1 MPKVYTGDLTKMFD
15 ISGKKAMI
23 FGGAGGFG
31 EAIAAGYAANGCS
44 VCISSRSEEKLKAA
58 KAKIEAAAAPGVKVM
73 YVAGDAGDAQLT
85 LFEEAKAAC
94 PSRRGPDGLG
104 GCDILVNAQGI
115 NKKMWS
121 WEIDTDFFE
130 KMLHTNITSL
140 MLTCKYFGNWMKSN
154 NVEGAEMIPAEKFE
168 AGKCNPNQGYGK
180 IINFGSVRGI
190 RAVANG
196 GNGNVPYN
204 TTKGAVE
211 MLTKAYAADLRPNI
225 QVNAIGPTITYTPMM
240 VGLLPPDEKVRNGIA
255 GSLPAQRIGYEI
267 DVVGPAIFL
276 ASAASD
282 MVTATTIYPDGG
294 LVATS

>member
-1 MPKVYTGDLTKMFD
+1 MPKVYSGDLTKMFD
-15 ISGKKAMI
+15 IAGKKAMI

-31 EAIAAGYAANGCS
+31 EAIAEGYAANGCS
-44 VCISSRSEEKLKAA
+44 VCISSRSEEKLQAAVARIQAKAA
-58 KAKIEAAAAPGVKVM
+58 AGVKVM
-73 YVAGDAGDAQLT
+73 YLAGDAGD
-85 LFEEAKAAC
+85 EEFVKHAVEVVTGA
-94 PSRRGPDGLG
+94 DGLG

-121 WEIDTDFFE
+121 HDIETDYFE

-140 MLTCKYFGNWMKSN
+140 MLTCKYFGNWMKN
-154 NVEGAEMIPAEKFE
+154 NNLDGDEFVEVVEGQ
-168 AGKCNPNQGYGK
+168 PNTNKGYGK

-196 GNGNVPYN
+196 GGGNVPYN

-211 MLTKAYAADLRPNI
+211 MLTKAFAADLRPNI
-225 QVNAIGPTITYTPMM
+225 QVNLIGPTITYTPMM
-240 VGLLPPDEKVRNGIA
+240 VGILPPDETVRNNIA
-255 GSLPAQRIGYEI
+255 ASLPAQRIGYEI

-282 MVTATTIYPDGG
+282 MVTAASIYPDGG

>member
-1 MPKVYTGDLTKMFD
+1 MPKVYTGDLTKLFD
-15 ISGKKAMI
+15 ISGKKAVI
-23 FGGAGGFG
+23 VGGAGGFG
-31 EAIAAGYAANGCS
+31 KAIAEGYAANGCD
-44 VCISSRSEEKLKAA
+44 VLISSRRESALIEA
-58 KAKIEAAAAPGVKVM
+58 KADIEKVAAPGVKVT
-73 YVAGDAGDAQLT
+73 YFAGDAGD
-85 LFEEAKAAC
+85 EETIKKMLDYTVSAE
-94 PSRRGPDGLG
+94 GLG

-140 MLTCKYFGNWMKSN
+140 MLTCKYFGNWMKSH
-154 NVEGAEMIPAEKFE
+154 NVEGAEVIPESAFE
-168 AGKCNPNQGYGK
+168 AGKANPNQGYGK

-240 VGLLPPDEKVRNGIA
+240 VGLLPPDETVRNNIA
-255 GSLPAQRIGYEI
+255 GTLPAQRIGYEI

>member
-15 ISGKKAMI
+15 ISGKKAVI
-23 FGGAGGFG
+23 IGGAGGFG
-31 EAIAAGYAANGCS
+31 KAIAEGYAANGCD
-44 VCISSRSEEKLKAA
+44 VLISSRRESALIEA
-58 KAKIEAAAAPGVKVM
+58 KAEIEKVAAPGVKVV
-73 YVAGDAGDAQLT
+73 YFAGDAGD
-85 LFEEAKAAC
+85 EETVKAMLDFTV
-94 PSRRGPDGLG
+94 SEEGLG

-115 NKKMWS
+115 NRKMWS

-140 MLTCKYFGNWMKSN
+140 MFTCKYFGNWMKSN
-154 NVEGAEMIPAEKFE
+154 NLDAGVEKVGEDAFE

-211 MLTKAYAADLRPNI
+211 MLTKAFAADLRPNI
-225 QVNAIGPTITYTPMM
+225 QVNLIGPTITYTPMM
-240 VGLLPPDEKVRNGIA
+240 VGLLPPDEKTRNGIA

-282 MVTATTIYPDGG
+282 MVTATSIYPDGG

>member
-15 ISGKKAMI
+15 IAGKKAMI

-31 EAIAAGYAANGCS
+31 KAIAEGYAANGCD
-44 VCISSRSEEKLKAA
+44 VCISSRSEEKLQAA
-58 KAKIEAAAAPGVKVM
+58 VEDIKKVAAPGVKVM
-73 YVAGDAGDAQLT
+73 YIAGDAGD
-85 LFEEAKAAC
+85 EEFVKKAVDFVT
-94 PSRRGPDGLG
+94 GPDGIG

-121 WEIDTDFFE
+121 WEIDTDFFR
-130 KMLHTNITSL
+130 KMLDVNITSL
-140 MLTCKYFGNWMKSN
+140 MLTCRYFGNWMKSN
-154 NVEGAEMIPAEKFE
+154 NIEGAEQVPEAEFE
-168 AGKCNPNQGYGK
+168 HGKANPNNGYGK
-180 IINFGSVRGI
+180 IINFGSVRSI
-190 RAVANG
+190 RAVKNG

-211 MLTKAYAADLRPNI
+211 MLTKAFAADLRPNI

-240 VGLLPPDEKVRNGIA
+240 VGLLPPDENVRNGIA
-255 GSLPAQRIGYEI
+255 AALPAQRIGYEI

>member
-1 MPKVYTGDLTKMFD
+1 MPKVYSGDLTKMFD
-15 ISGKKAMI
+15 IAGKKAMI

-31 EAIAAGYAANGCS
+31 EAIAEGYAANGCS
-44 VCISSRSEEKLKAA
+44 VCISSRGEEKLKAA
-58 KAKIEAAAAPGVKVM
+58 VERIKAKAAPGVKVM
-73 YVAGDAGDAQLT
+73 YMAGDAGD
-85 LFEEAKAAC
+85 EEVVKKCLEVVTGAE
-94 PSRRGPDGLG
+94 GLG

-121 WEIDTDFFE
+121 YEIDTEYFE

-140 MLTCKYFGNWMKSN
+140 MLTCKYFGNWMKDHN
-154 NVEGAEMIPAEKFE
+154 LDGDEYVAPE
-168 AGKCNPNQGYGK
+168 AGQPNTNKGYGK

-196 GNGNVPYN
+196 GGGNVPYN

-211 MLTKAYAADLRPNI
+211 MLTKAFAADLRPNV

-240 VGLLPPDEKVRNGIA
+240 VGILPPDENVRNGIA
-255 GSLPAQRIGYEI
+255 GSLPAMRIGYEI

>member
-1 MPKVYTGDLTKMFD
+1 MPKVYNGDLTKMFD
-15 ISGKKAMI
+15 IAGKKAVI

-31 EAIAAGYAANGCS
+31 EAIAEGYAANGCS
-44 VCISSRSEEKLKAA
+44 VCISSRSEEKLKEAA
-58 KAKIEAAAAPGVKVM
+58 ARIEAKAAPGVKVM
-73 YVAGDAGDAQLT
+73 YLAGDAGD
-85 LFEEAKAAC
+85 EEFVRNAVETIT
-94 PSRRGPDGLG
+94 GPEGLG

-121 WEIDTDFFE
+121 WEIDTNFFE
-130 KMLHTNITSL
+130 RMLHTNITSL
-140 MLTCKYFGNWMKSN
+140 MLTCKYCGNWMKDHN
-154 NVEGAEMIPAEKFE
+154 LEGEEYVAPET
-168 AGKCNPNQGYGK
+168 GQPNLNKGYGK

-196 GNGNVPYN
+196 GMGNVPYN

-211 MLTKAYAADLRPNI
+211 MLTKAFAADLRPNI

-240 VGLLPPDEKVRNGIA
+240 VGLLPPDETVRNNIA

>member
-1 MPKVYTGDLTKMFD
+1 MPKVYNGDLTKMFD

-58 KAKIEAAAAPGVKVM
+58 AAKIEAAAAPGVKVM
-73 YVAGDAGDAQLT
+73 YLAGDAGD
-85 LFEEAKAAC
+85 EEFVKKC
-94 PSRRGPDGLG
+94 VEVVTGPEGLG

-121 WEIDTDFFE
+121 HEIDTEFFE

-140 MLTCKYFGNWMKSN
+140 MLTCKYFGNWMKN
-154 NVEGAEMIPAEKFE
+154 NNLDGDKKVEVV
-168 AGKCNPNQGYGK
+168 AGQPNTNKGYGK

-196 GNGNVPYN
+196 GGGNVPYN

-211 MLTKAYAADLRPNI
+211 MLTKAFAADLRPNV

-240 VGLLPPDEKVRNGIA
+240 VGILPPDENVRNNIA
-255 GSLPAQRIGYEI
+255 ASLPAMRIGYEI

-276 ASAASD
+276 GSAASD

>member
-1 MPKVYTGDLTKMFD
+1 MPKVYSGDLTKMFD

-31 EAIAAGYAANGCS
+31 QAIAEGYAANGCS
-44 VCISSRSEEKLKAA
+44 VCISSRSEEKLQAA
-58 KAKIEAAAAPGVKVM
+58 KAAIEAKAAPGVKVM
-73 YVAGDAGDAQLT
+73 YIAGDAGD
-85 LFEEAKAAC
+85 EEFVKKC
-94 PSRRGPDGLG
+94 VEEVTGPNGLG

-121 WEIDTDFFE
+121 WEIDTDYFE

-140 MLTCKYFGNWMKSN
+140 MFTCKYFGNWMKN
-154 NVEGAEMIPAEKFE
+154 NNLDGEAQVPASEFV
-168 AGKCNPNQGYGK
+168 AGQANPNKGYGK

-211 MLTKAYAADLRPNI
+211 MLTKAFAADLRPNI
-225 QVNAIGPTITYTPMM
+225 QVNLIGPTITYTPMM
-240 VGLLPPDEKVRNGIA
+240 VGLLPPDEQTRNNIA

-282 MVTATTIYPDGG
+282 MVTASSIYPDGG

>member
-1 MPKVYTGDLTKMFD
+1 MPKVYNGDLTKMFD

-31 EAIAAGYAANGCS
+31 EAIAAAYAANGCS

-58 KAKIEAAAAPGVKVM
+58 AAKIEAAAAPGVKVM
-73 YVAGDAGDAQLT
+73 YLAGDAGD
-85 LFEEAKAAC
+85 EEFVKKC
-94 PSRRGPDGLG
+94 VEVVTGPEGLG

-121 WEIDTDFFE
+121 HEIDTEFFE

-140 MLTCKYFGNWMKSN
+140 MLTCKYFGNWMKN
-154 NVEGAEMIPAEKFE
+154 NNLDGDEKVEVV
-168 AGKCNPNQGYGK
+168 AGQPNTNKGYGK

-196 GNGNVPYN
+196 GGGNVPYN

-211 MLTKAYAADLRPNI
+211 MLTKAVAADLRPNI

-240 VGLLPPDEKVRNGIA
+240 VGILPPDENVRNNIA
-255 GSLPAQRIGYEI
+255 ASLPAMRIGYEI

-276 ASAASD
+276 GSAASD

>member
-1 MPKVYTGDLTKMFD
+1 MPKVYNGDLTKMFD

-44 VCISSRSEEKLKAA
+44 VCISSRSEDKLKAA
-58 KAKIEAAAAPGVKVM
+58 VERISAKAAPGVKVM
-73 YVAGDAGDAQLT
+73 YMAGDAGD
-85 LFEEAKAAC
+85 EEFVKKCLAVVTGAE
-94 PSRRGPDGLG
+94 GLG

-121 WEIDTDFFE
+121 YEIDTEYFE

-140 MLTCKYFGNWMKSN
+140 MLTCKYFGNWMKN
-154 NVEGAEMIPAEKFE
+154 NNLEGETYVAPE
-168 AGKCNPNQGYGK
+168 AGQPNTNKGYGK

-196 GNGNVPYN
+196 GGGNVPYN

-211 MLTKAYAADLRPNI
+211 MLTKAYAADLRPNV

-240 VGLLPPDEKVRNGIA
+240 VGILPADETVRNNIA
-255 GSLPAQRIGYEI
+255 NSLPAQRIGYEI

>member
-1 MPKVYTGDLTKMFD
+1 MPKVYSGDLTKMFD
-15 ISGKKAMI
+15 IAGKKAMI

-31 EAIAAGYAANGCS
+31 EAIAEGYAANGCS
-44 VCISSRSEEKLKAA
+44 VCISSRGEEKLKAA
-58 KAKIEAAAAPGVKVM
+58 VERIKAKAAPGVKVM
-73 YVAGDAGDAQLT
+73 YLAGDAGD
-85 LFEEAKAAC
+85 EEFVKKCLEVVTGAE
-94 PSRRGPDGLG
+94 GLG

-121 WEIDTDFFE
+121 YEIDTEYFE

-140 MLTCKYFGNWMKSN
+140 MLTCKYFGNWMKDHN
-154 NVEGAEMIPAEKFE
+154 LEGDEYVAPE
-168 AGKCNPNQGYGK
+168 AGQPNTNKGYGK

-196 GNGNVPYN
+196 GGGNVPYN

-211 MLTKAYAADLRPNI
+211 MLTKAFAADLRPNV

-240 VGLLPPDEKVRNGIA
+240 VGILPPDENVRNNIA
-255 GSLPAQRIGYEI
+255 NSLPAMRIGYEI

>member
-1 MPKVYTGDLTKMFD
+1 MPKVYSGDLTKMFD
-15 ISGKKAMI
+15 ISGKKAVI

-31 EAIAAGYAANGCS
+31 KAIAEGYAANGCD
-44 VCISSRSEEKLKAA
+44 VLISSRRESALIEA
-58 KAKIEAAAAPGVKVM
+58 KAEIEKVAAPGVKVA
-73 YVAGDAGDAQLT
+73 YAAGDAGD
-85 LFEEAKAAC
+85 EEFIKKALEFTV
-94 PSRRGPDGLG
+94 SEEGLG
-104 GCDILVNAQGI
+104 GVDILVNAQGI
-115 NKKMWS
+115 NRKMFS
-121 WEIDTDFFE
+121 HDIDTDYFE

-140 MLTCKYFGNWMKSN
+140 MLTCKYFGIWMKN
-154 NVEGAEMIPAEKFE
+154 NNLEGAEYQEVVSGQP
-168 AGKCNPNQGYGK
+168 NPNKGYGK

-196 GNGNVPYN
+196 GGGNIPYN

-211 MLTKAYAADLRPNI
+211 MLTKAFAADLRPNI

-240 VGLLPPDEKVRNGIA
+240 VGILPADPEVRNHIA
-255 GSLPAQRIGYEI
+255 DNEPSMRIGYEI

>member
-1 MPKVYTGDLTKMFD
+1 MPKVYNGDLTKMFD

-44 VCISSRSEEKLKAA
+44 VCISSRSEEKLQVA

-73 YVAGDAGDAQLT
+73 YIAGDAGD
-85 LFEEAKAAC
+85 EEFVKKC
-94 PSRRGPDGLG
+94 VEVVTGPEGLG

-121 WEIDTDFFE
+121 HEIDTEFFE

-140 MLTCKYFGNWMKSN
+140 MLTCKYFGNWMKN
-154 NVEGAEMIPAEKFE
+154 NNLDGDEKVEVV
-168 AGKCNPNQGYGK
+168 AGQPNTNKGYGK

-196 GNGNVPYN
+196 GGGNVPYN

-211 MLTKAYAADLRPNI
+211 MLTKAYAADLRPNV

-240 VGLLPPDEKVRNGIA
+240 VGILPPDENVRNGIA
-255 GSLPAQRIGYEI
+255 GSLPAMRIGYEI